1 MLTLKLVKNEVG
13 AYVSPIETNLRLV
26 ECGQTEIRSG
36 QQPQPA
42 ATAWL
47 ESLGDTLDPGQYYVV
62 VTFEDGSGR
71 VIPFV
76 VEPPT
81 KVTIRAGLL

>member
-13 AYVSPIETNLRLV
+13 AYAYPTGTNVSLV
-26 ECGQTEIRSG
+26 ECGQTEIKSG
-36 QQPQPA
+36 QGPQPA

-47 ESLGDTLDPGQYYVV
+47 ESLGDMLDPGQYYVV

-81 KVTIRAGLL
+81 KTTIRAGLL